1 MYERRPQKTRA
12 KKEMEKEQPGW
23 DWVRDTE
30 TEKEPHFKIEGW
42 ASKGTKRY
50 LLDVSMGSR

>member
-1 MYERRPQKTRA
+1 
-12 KKEMEKEQPGW
+12 MEKEQPGW

-30 TEKEPHFKIEGW
+30 TEKEPHFKIEEW